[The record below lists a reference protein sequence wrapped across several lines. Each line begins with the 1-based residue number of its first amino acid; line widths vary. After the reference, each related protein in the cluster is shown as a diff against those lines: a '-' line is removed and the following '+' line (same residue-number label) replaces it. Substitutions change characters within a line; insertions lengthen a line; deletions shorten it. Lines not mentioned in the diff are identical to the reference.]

1 MCEYLYLSRL
11 PVQESVIKIIKKS
24 QNKSPHPNLSY
35 PSIAIEARSE
45 RYEPN
50 HFPSKELSQLLTK
63 QQSLT
68 LAGATAADGLVAGVV
83 ATLNN
88 GNPSASRRMGGSTGD
103 VEDTDTS
110 LGLAVTGEF
119 EGVNW
124 NLRAL
129 AERKEPIVVVPQPC

>member
-1 MCEYLYLSRL
+1 M
-11 PVQESVIKIIKKS
+11 QESVIKIIKKL

-45 RYEPN
+45 RHEPN

-83 ATLNN
+83 ATLYN
-88 GNPSASRRMGGSTGD
+88 GDPSASRRVGGSTKGD

-110 LGLAVTGEF
+110 LGLAVAGEF

-124 NLRAL
+124 NLRAR